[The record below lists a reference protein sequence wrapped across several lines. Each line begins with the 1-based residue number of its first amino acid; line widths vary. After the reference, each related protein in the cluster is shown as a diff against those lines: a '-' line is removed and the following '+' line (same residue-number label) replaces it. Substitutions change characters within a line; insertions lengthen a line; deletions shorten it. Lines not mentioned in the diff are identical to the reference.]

1 MDMSLLAQ
9 MLTLLM
15 ANQGISARALMVC
28 GDACT
33 VRINIII
40 IIIIII
46 FYTITKLLHLVFVLR
61 QDGILIQRNQG

>member
-15 ANQGISARALMVC
+15 ANQGISAHALMVC

-33 VRINIII
+33 VRIIII
-40 IIIIII
+40 IIII
-46 FYTITKLLHLVFVLR
+46 YTITKLLYLVFVLR

>member
-1 MDMSLLAQ
+1 MAMSLLAQ

-15 ANQGISARALMVC
+15 ANQGISAHALMVC

-33 VRINIII
+33 VRIIII
-40 IIIIII
+40 III
-46 FYTITKLLHLVFVLR
+46 YTITKLLYLVFVLR

>member
-33 VRINIII
+33 VRIS
-40 IIIIII
+40 IIIII

>member
-40 IIIIII
+40 IIIII

>member
-40 IIIIII
+40 II

>member
-33 VRINIII
+33 VRIIII
-40 IIIIII
+40 IIII
-46 FYTITKLLHLVFVLR
+46 YTITKLLYLVFVLR

>member
-15 ANQGISARALMVC
+15 ANQGISAHALMVC

-40 IIIIII
+40 II
-46 FYTITKLLHLVFVLR
+46 FFNTITKLLYLVFVLR